1 MATADADRAILP
13 LPLHAQ
19 VSEEP
24 ATYLIQLDVSGFD
37 DAELDLTLHGHLLTV
52 VGEHS
57 GAAGERFGVHE
68 RLEETFSLPDDVVT
82 DRIEAFSRGDRLEIR
97 APRARAWCGVR
108 RVPVHRANG
117 VINAD
122 ATPC

>member
-1 MATADADRAILP
+1 MTTVDADRAILL

-37 DAELDLTLHGHLLTV
+37 DAELDLTLHGHFLTV

-57 GAAGERFGVHE
+57 GAAGARFGVHE

-82 DRIEAFSRGDRLEIR
+82 DRIEAFSRGDSLEIR
-97 APRARAWCGVR
+97 APRAPAPPGVR
-108 RVPVHRANG
+108 RVPVNRANG